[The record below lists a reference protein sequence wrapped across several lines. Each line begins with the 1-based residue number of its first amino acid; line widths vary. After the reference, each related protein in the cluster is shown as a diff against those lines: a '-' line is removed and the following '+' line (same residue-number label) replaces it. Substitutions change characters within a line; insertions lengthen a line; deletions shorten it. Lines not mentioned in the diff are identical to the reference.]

1 MRKEESLKN
10 FFELGKVLQMQ
21 SENEGE
27 GEETTHATISRLI
40 QLVKDIPAF
49 FYEINY
55 ARLMQKHF
63 SISYLNYPEELFKKL
78 QKLQKKT
85 KFL

>member
-1 MRKEESLKN
+1 
-10 FFELGKVLQMQ
+10 MQ

-27 GEETTHATISRLI
+27 SEETTHATISRLI

-85 KFL
+85 KFLQEDRI

>member
-1 MRKEESLKN
+1 LRKEESLKN